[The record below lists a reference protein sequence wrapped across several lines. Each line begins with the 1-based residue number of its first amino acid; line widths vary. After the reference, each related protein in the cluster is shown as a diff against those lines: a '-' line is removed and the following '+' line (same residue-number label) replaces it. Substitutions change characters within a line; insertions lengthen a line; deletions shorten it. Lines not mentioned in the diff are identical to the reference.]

1 MKELNNNPEVAD
13 VRDNNPKD
21 CCESSD
27 TPFTRLVEEKRALD
41 EKIVKLHGFLSRN
54 SGEDA
59 RQIAGFAQAERMSN
73 QLRVMLEYSNILN
86 ERILTWRHN

>member
-1 MKELNNNPEVAD
+1 MKELNNNPEVAA
-13 VRDNNPKD
+13 VCDNNMKD
-21 CCESSD
+21 CCKSSD
-27 TPFTRLVEEKRALD
+27 TPFSRLMEEKRALD
-41 EKIVKLHGFLSRN
+41 EKIVKLYGFLSRN

-59 RQIAGFAQAERMSN
+59 REIAGFAQVDRMSN